1 MTAAAPAHK
10 GSGWLIFA
18 GTRRAVCTVYGVG
31 TSTLTIR
38 PSARR

>member
-1 MTAAAPAHK
+1 MTAGAPANK
-10 GSGWLIFA
+10 GSGWLIA
-18 GTRRAVCTVYGVG
+18 GTRWAVCTVYGVG